1 MKIAVGAVI
10 LALIIPAQAHDYARP
25 ELKSWFMGLH
35 NSNGM
40 PCCDGED
47 AAHVEDAD
55 WDTECDGVKKD
66 EPSGAISPNCHY
78 RVRLEDHWYIVPDD
92 AVVTGPNK
100 SGTALVWAV
109 RYGGLPGSDSA
120 YGIRC
125 FMPGSGT

>member
-1 MKIAVGAVI
+1 MKVVALLI
-10 LALIIPAQAHDYARP
+10 LGLLTSFASAHDYARP
-25 ELKSWFMGLH
+25 ELKQWFMGLH

-55 WDTECDGVKKD
+55 WDTQCTDGK
-66 EPSGAISPNCHY
+66 CHY
-78 RVRLEDHWYIVPDD
+78 RVRLEDHWYVVSDD

-100 SGTALVWAV
+100 SGMALVWAV